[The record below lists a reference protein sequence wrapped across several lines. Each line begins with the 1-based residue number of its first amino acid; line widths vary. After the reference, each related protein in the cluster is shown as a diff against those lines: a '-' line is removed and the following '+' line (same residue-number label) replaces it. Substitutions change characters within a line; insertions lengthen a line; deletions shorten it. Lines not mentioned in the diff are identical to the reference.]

1 MFFSKNK
8 NATADGLW
16 KKPGRGKRGKP
27 KAGFPPFPPPLEI
40 QHNPLDFHFPTAPTT
55 AGISQTTSGNLIVGD
70 RKECLTPDTHYE
82 MRLIDLPDGSPAWVC
97 DTVRWAIYPEEY

>member
-55 AGISQTTSGNLIVGD
+55 AGISQTTSGNLIVVD
-70 RKECLTPDTHYE
+70 RKECLTPDTDSHFSPVAHPFGE
-82 MRLIDLPDGSPAWVC
+82 TVVGIDALAEAA
-97 DTVRWAIYPEEY
+97 TFIIR